1 MLAPN
6 AAITIAPSP
15 FPGAASLFDHL
26 DKFVE
31 RLRETFA

>member
-1 MLAPN
+1 LAL
-6 AAITIAPSP
+6 SR
-15 FPGAASLFDHL
+15 GRSLFDHL